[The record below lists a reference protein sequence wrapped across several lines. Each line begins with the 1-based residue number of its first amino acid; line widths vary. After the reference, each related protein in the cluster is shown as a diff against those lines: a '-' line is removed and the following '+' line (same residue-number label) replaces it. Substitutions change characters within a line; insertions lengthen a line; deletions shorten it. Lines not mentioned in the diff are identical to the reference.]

1 MSISISMDLIL
12 LNHLDCTKLAY
23 ITTHDKG

>member
-12 LNHLDCTKLAY
+12 LNHLDCTDLAH
-23 ITTHDKG
+23 ITTDDKC